1 MIQDEI
7 IEADAERSIEEPKNK
22 EMFYKVARDYKA
34 ATETFLNITAGD
46 IIKVWIIYFTVYFIY
61 GFR

>member
-1 MIQDEI
+1 MGFMLIIQDEI

-46 IIKVWIIYFTVYFIY
+46 IIEV
-61 GFR
+61 